1 MATYRC
7 ASCGALN
14 RVAQHAADR
23 AAICGRCKTRLDV
36 SGEPQDV
43 DGAALG
49 ATVRSAPVPVL
60 VDVWAPWCGPC
71 RTAAPIVEEIAR
83 QHAGRLLV
91 LKLNSDQHPETSA
104 KHGVQGIPTFLL
116 FRNGLEIA
124 RQVGLP
130 GREALQRWVQQAVRE
145 NEG

>member
-1 MATYRC
+1 M
-7 ASCGALN
+7 
-14 RVAQHAADR
+14 
-23 AAICGRCKTRLDV
+23 
-36 SGEPQDV
+36 V
-43 DGAALG
+43 D
-49 ATVRSAPVPVL
+49 
-60 VDVWAPWCGPC
+60 
-71 RTAAPIVEEIAR
+71 EIAR

-130 GREALQRWVQQAVRE
+130 GREALQRWVLQEVRADGQSTCPISG
-145 NEG
+145 NSKSPQVRRR